1 MIIDENQSHY
11 VQHNTDT
18 YAGDPKSIK
27 KLKLIPEGENGYAD
41 LTMGHGFA
49 MANLKF
55 TINGYIFGK

>member
-11 VQHNTDT
+11 FQHNIDT
-18 YAGDPKSIK
+18 YAGDPKSVK
-27 KLKLIPEGENGYAD
+27 KLELVPEDENGNAF
-41 LTMGHGFA
+41 LVLGHGFA